1 MKALKLRIKF
11 ARALNLKIFDLK
23 ALIQIWNFVTDF
35 LDEDSIV
42 SISKLLTRDF
52 PQQRCI

>member
-35 LDEDSIV
+35 LDEDSIL

-52 PQQRCI
+52 PQQGCI